1 MFQLHGMYGNWTPA
15 IDIYKAQNAWLVYVE
30 LPGLS
35 SSDIELIVFSD
46 GFAFRGTRIPPEK
59 GLIAEKL
66 EIFTGIFHRE
76 IHLPGKVD
84 IAEVTASMK
93 NGILCIKLPE
103 LNQTSIRIS
112 ESSTREFSIA
122 IKDKGE

>member
-1 MFQLHGMYGNWTPA
+1 MLPLHGMYGYWTPA
-15 IDIYKAQNAWLVYVE
+15 IDIYKAHNTWLVYVE

-35 SSDIELIVFSD
+35 SSDIELNILSD
-46 GFAFRGTRIPPEK
+46 GFVIKGTRMSPEK
-59 GLIAEKL
+59 GLSAEKL
-66 EIFTGIFHRE
+66 EIFTGTFHRE

-84 IAEVTASMK
+84 IPGVTASMK

-112 ESSTREFSIA
+112 VSSSGETSIN
-122 IKDKGE
+122 DKGE

>member
-1 MFQLHGMYGNWTPA
+1 TPA

-35 SSDIELIVFSD
+35 SSDIELIVFPD
-46 GFAFRGTRIPPEK
+46 GFAIRGIRIPPEK

-66 EIFTGIFHRE
+66 EIFTGTFHRE

-84 IAEVTASMK
+84 IPEVTASMK
-93 NGILCIKLPE
+93 KGILCIKLPE
-103 LNQTSIRIS
+103 LIQTSIRVS
-112 ESSTREFSIA
+112 VSSPGEFSIA

>member
-1 MFQLHGMYGNWTPA
+1 MYGNWAPA
-15 IDIYKAQNAWLVYVE
+15 IDIYKAQNAWLVYIE

-35 SSDIELIVFSD
+35 SSDIELIVFHD
-46 GFAFRGTRIPPEK
+46 GFAIKGTRMSPEK

-66 EIFTGIFHRE
+66 EIFTGTFHRE

-84 IAEVTASMK
+84 IPEVTATMK
-93 NGILCIKLPE
+93 NGVLCIQLPE
-103 LNQTSIRIS
+103 LDQTSIRIPVS
-112 ESSTREFSIA
+112 SSPGESSIE

>member
-1 MFQLHGMYGNWTPA
+1 MFQLHGMYSNWTPA
-15 IDIYKAQNAWLVYVE
+15 IDIYKAQKAWLVYVE

-35 SSDIELIVFSD
+35 SGDIELIVFAD
-46 GFAFRGTRIPPEK
+46 GFAIRGTRTPPEK

-66 EIFTGIFHRE
+66 EIFTGTFHRE

-84 IAEVTASMK
+84 IPEVTASIK
-93 NGILCIKLPE
+93 KGILCIIFPE
-103 LNQTSIRIS
+103 LNQTSIRTS
-112 ESSTREFSIA
+112 VSSSVEFTIE

>member
-1 MFQLHGMYGNWTPA
+1 MYGNWTPA

-35 SSDIELIVFSD
+35 SSDIELIVFPD
-46 GFAFRGTRIPPEK
+46 GFAIRGTRIPPEK

-66 EIFTGIFHRE
+66 EIFTGAFHRE

-84 IAEVTASMK
+84 IPEVTALMK
-93 NGILCIKLPE
+93 NGILYIKLPE
-103 LNQTSIRIS
+103 LNRTRFGVSV
-112 ESSTREFSIA
+112 SSPEEFLIT